1 VCRQLDGFDVHPEA
15 FAPLQPH
22 VRGRFFSDWAK
33 VAESYDLV
41 IAPEVM
47 EHVPDVAGF
56 LASLDAVKASSYVI
70 TVPDAF
76 QCMSRHFDYLA
87 DTETFVE
94 VVHPDHNCWYTPYTL
109 TNTLAKYTDWTLN
122 GVWFFNRI
130 SLMAIATRA
139 N

>member
-1 VCRQLDGFDVHPEA
+1 
-15 FAPLQPH
+15 
-22 VRGRFFSDWAK
+22 
-33 VAESYDLV
+33 
-41 IAPEVM
+41 
-47 EHVPDVAGF
+47 
-56 LASLDAVKASSYVI
+56 
-70 TVPDAF
+70 
-76 QCMSRHFDYLA
+76 MSRHFDYLA